1 MNDTTCTNAERCGR
15 EAGYCEACVEALLQ
29 DERARCARIAE
40 SLPGMNGRGIA
51 ALIRKLQTD

>member
-1 MNDTTCTNAERCGR
+1 MNDTICTNAERCGR

-40 SLPGMNGRGIA
+40 RPGMNGRDIA
-51 ALIRKLQTD
+51 AEIRKLQTE